1 MYIAIGSKIG
11 ANKLHN
17 INNLSEGLTYLTP
30 AREKD
35 KSRIKMKKAMQGTDL
50 KELELGY
57 LYYSLYSYRRKI
69 EADIKKIIRADSVPQ
84 VRWEQRPDKGQAE
97 TLFTLTQKLR
107 NISLIISKLIS
118 LNKVYK

>member
-1 MYIAIGSKIG
+1 
-11 ANKLHN
+11 
-17 INNLSEGLTYLTP
+17 
-30 AREKD
+30 
-35 KSRIKMKKAMQGTDL
+35 MKKAMQGTDL

-69 EADIKKIIRADSVPQ
+69 EADIKRIIRADSRPEA
-84 VRWEQRPDKGQAE
+84 RWEKKADKAQAE

-118 LNKVYK
+118 LNKV

>member
-1 MYIAIGSKIG
+1 
-11 ANKLHN
+11 
-17 INNLSEGLTYLTP
+17 
-30 AREKD
+30 
-35 KSRIKMKKAMQGTDL
+35 MQGTDL

-69 EADIKKIIRADSVPQ
+69 EADIKKIIRADSMPQ
-84 VRWEQRPDKGQAE
+84 ARWEQGPDKGQAE

>member
-1 MYIAIGSKIG
+1 M
-11 ANKLHN
+11 
-17 INNLSEGLTYLTP
+17 E
-30 AREKD
+30 
-35 KSRIKMKKAMQGTDL
+35 GTDL

-69 EADIKKIIRADSVPQ
+69 EGDIKKIIRADS
-84 VRWEQRPDKGQAE
+84 RPRASWDKKDRDSQSE
-97 TLFTLTQKLR
+97 LLFTLTHKLR